1 MKFSKLTHPALCAA
15 DEQTRYGI
23 NGVACVTGPDGK
35 LYLTATD
42 GHIASLIVAT
52 PEDCD
57 HVDPNAIYPTEPFRI
72 ALKNTMRSQGEA
84 SVQLNGKAV
93 VKTKGGGITEHQAIT
108 NQIFPDVWGCIPKNE
123 NAQAVLRLNAVNLA
137 RLARALGTE
146 SVELTVHDSEGLP
159 IRVTPILGEAPN
171 DGSFGIIMPIAAD
184 DSPRPNRMLQLAQH
198 VLDLLRQ
205 PTPSNEAWGFM
216 CNVAES
222 ARNLSLVGDNS

>member
-23 NGVACVTGPDGK
+23 DGVACVNGPDGK

-52 PEDCD
+52 PEEGD

-93 VKTKGGGITEHQAIT
+93 VKLKGGGITEHRVIT
-108 NQIFPDVWGCIPKNE
+108 DERFLDVWACIPKNE
-123 NAQAVLRLNAVNLA
+123 NPQAVLRLNAANLA
-137 RLARALGTE
+137 RLAKSLGTE
-146 SVELTVHDSEGLP
+146 SVELTIHDFDGLP
-159 IRVTPILGEAPN
+159 IRVTPILGEAPV

-184 DSPRPNRMLQLAQH
+184 DNPRPNRMLQLAQY

-205 PTPSNEAWGFM
+205 PGNEAYGFM
-216 CNVAES
+216 RNVAES
-222 ARNLSLVGDNS
+222 ARNLALVEG